1 MKTTP
6 HPNVAS
12 QQPRVGLYFGSFNPV
27 HLGHLVIANH
37 MLQRAGLDEVWLV
50 VTPTSPHKQSVDM
63 LPEEDRLQMVRLA
76 LADHPR
82 LMASDVEFGL
92 PRPNFTADTMSHLRA
107 CFPNTTFSL
116 IMGED
121 NVRGLSTWRRYEEL
135 LTNHRILVY
144 PRHGTGHL
152 VSEAASML
160 GATTFDETSPDSGET
175 PWMNHP
181 NIERQEAPMIAI
193 SSTYIRDSI
202 TAGHDVQF
210 LLPDPVVA
218 YIGNN
223 HFYEQE

>member
-82 LMASDVEFGL
+82 LLASDVEFGL
-92 PRPNFTADTMSHLRA
+92 PRPNFTADTMAHLRA
-107 CFPNTTFSL
+107 CYPTTTFSL

-135 LTNHRILVY
+135 LECHRILVY
-144 PRHGTGHL
+144 PRHGTGH
-152 VSEAASML
+152 VSSEATGMSE
-160 GATTFDETSPDSGET
+160 ATAFNAKAPDSGET